1 MTAQNYL
8 KYMAI
13 FKNYGLTLN
22 TKKNTSSIN
31 NETGGNVSGKSICSM
46 LLMVPVSDNFFFFSR
61 RKQWKTDA
69 KAFTRRPG
77 NGSFSKMSSV
87 QSRVNLKEN

>member
-46 LLMVPVSDNFFFFSR
+46 LLMVPVSDNFFFFKKETMENRCKSIYQKAR
-61 RKQWKTDA
+61 EWKLFQNVKCA
-69 KAFTRRPG
+69 
-77 NGSFSKMSSV
+77 
-87 QSRVNLKEN
+87 E